1 MNRWRFYTKMRKII
15 NHWLD
20 FITVKKEPLKADIK
34 RYFDKW
40 KYHFNSKDA
49 FLNRENRKY
58 LLDRAVK
65 SQQELNSIIEEELHN
80 EDLIT
85 HLNQQNDE
93 LYDNYNKSTQ
103 LACCLSRDE
112 LYHARRLAFSRLKDN
127 SHQVALTKFNGVL
140 GANIDLI
147 GGLKAKIA
155 EIEKDNELLAS
166 ENEELRQFTLDGYQI
181 AKSVT
186 SMD

>member
-1 MNRWRFYTKMRKII
+1 M
-15 NHWLD
+15 
-20 FITVKKEPLKADIK
+20 
-34 RYFDKW
+34 
-40 KYHFNSKDA
+40 
-49 FLNRENRKY
+49 
-58 LLDRAVK
+58 
-65 SQQELNSIIEEELHN
+65 
-80 EDLIT
+80 
-85 HLNQQNDE
+85 
-93 LYDNYNKSTQ
+93 
-103 LACCLSRDE
+103 SRDE